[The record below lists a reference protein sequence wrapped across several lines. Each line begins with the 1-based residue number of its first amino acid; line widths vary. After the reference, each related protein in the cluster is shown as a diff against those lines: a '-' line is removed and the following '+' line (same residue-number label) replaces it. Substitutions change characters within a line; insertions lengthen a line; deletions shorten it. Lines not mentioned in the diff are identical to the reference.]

1 MSLDYENAKA
11 SYLEAVDIEPKQ
23 ASAYLA
29 LADIYMLEEDPE
41 EAAAILEQGLAH
53 VGEDSDE
60 AASIQPSR
68 KRSSIIPGWSCLNL
82 KPMPYFT

>member
-23 ASAYLA
+23 ATAYLA

-41 EAAAILEQGLAH
+41 EAATILEQGLAH
-53 VGEDSDE
+53 VGK
-60 AASIQPSR
+60 ILTKLPPFKPSR
-68 KRSSIIPGWSCLNL
+68 KRSSIYLAGPASI
-82 KPMPYFT
+82 